1 VKTTQNGK
9 IIGILLDR
17 VWNVT
22 DKDLKGQIGDSDSVA
37 IRNGVMAYVTLKG
50 YLLVNNISL
59 SNVEQIAIELSI
71 HNTMITTPAEK
82 LEK

>member
-9 IIGILLDR
+9 IISILLDR

-37 IRNGVMAYVTLKG
+37 IRNIVIAYLTAKG

-59 SNVEQIAIELSI
+59 SNVEQIAVELSRSI
-71 HNTMITTPAEK
+71 V
-82 LEK
+82 